1 MQLLVFYLQVSICLK
16 NLYLLLTQVLNVLNV
31 EIQLRTLETFLIRRN
46 LKKYLKLETLK
57 DLIVLVASIHFHW
70 NTLNIRSVLI

>member
-16 NLYLLLTQVLNVLNV
+16 NLHLLLTQVLNVLNV

-57 DLIVLVASIHFHW
+57 DPELAAIHFYW
-70 NTLNIRSVLI
+70 NS